1 MGNVLSSGLGQAPAK
16 QAAMEAGLPDST
28 VCSTVNKV
36 CASGMKAVMNGAQSI
51 ALGLQKTIVA
61 GGMESMSN
69 APYLLEKARAGY
81 GYGHQQVVD
90 CVLKD
95 GLWDARYQI
104 HMGDCAEETAV
115 KYNIGRE
122 AQDAFAIES
131 YKRADAAWKS
141 GKYAAEIVPVAIQ
154 SKPGA
159 PVTMVTED
167 EEHHKVDFS
176 KVPKLRPAFKPE
188 GGTVTA
194 ANASTLNDGASALL
208 LMHKDRAAELGTKP
222 LARILSIAD
231 AECNPKLFTIAPSL
245 AIPKALERAGL
256 KISDVA
262 LFEIN
267 EAFSVV
273 ALANQQIL
281 GLDPAKVN
289 VSGGAVALGHP
300 IGSSGARIIVSLV
313 HLLQPGQIGC
323 AAVCNGGGGASAVV
337 IQKL

>member
-1 MGNVLSSGLGQAPAK
+1 MAPETVDEVILGNVLSSGLGQAPAK
-16 QAAMEAGLPDST
+16 QAAMDAGLPEGT

-36 CASGMKAVMNGAQSI
+36 CASGMKAVMAGAQSI

-90 CVLKD
+90 AVLKD

-104 HMGDCAEETAV
+104 HMGDCAEETAS
-115 KYNIGRE
+115 KYSIGRE
-122 AQDAFAIES
+122 AQDAFAVES
-131 YKRADAAWKS
+131 YRRAAAAWES
-141 GKYAAEIVPVAIQ
+141 GKFAAEIVPVAIQ
-154 SKPGA
+154 GKPGA

-167 EEHHKVDFS
+167 EEFRKVDFT

-194 ANASTLNDGASALL
+194 ANASTLNDGASAIL
-208 LMHKDRAAELGTKP
+208 LMHKDRAAELGVKP

-245 AIPKALERAGL
+245 AIPKALERAGVQVGE
-256 KISDVA
+256 VA

-273 ALANQQIL
+273 ALANQQASTL
-281 GLDPAKVN
+281 
-289 VSGGAVALGHP
+289 HP
-300 IGSSGARIIVSLV
+300 TMY
-313 HLLQPGQIGC
+313 
-323 AAVCNGGGGASAVV
+323 
-337 IQKL
+337 